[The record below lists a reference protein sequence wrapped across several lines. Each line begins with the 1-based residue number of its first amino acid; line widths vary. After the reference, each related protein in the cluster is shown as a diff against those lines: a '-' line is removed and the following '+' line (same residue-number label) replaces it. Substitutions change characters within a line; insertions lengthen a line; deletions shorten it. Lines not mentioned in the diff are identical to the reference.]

1 MAEAPYEP
9 ERARAARRVV
19 VVVVARDER
28 CHRGQVVRVGR
39 VAKAEQDRD
48 DRDDRERLAGA
59 ERGDAVVE
67 PEHQPACPIPFAVSR
82 TPATMMTSAE
92 IAGSAVARPP
102 PKFSRVSTL
111 RA

>member
-1 MAEAPYEP
+1 MAEAREVAELLET
-9 ERARAARRVV
+9 ERRAGTFPSYQALVV
-19 VVVVARDER
+19 ERGTTLFEAVA
-28 CHRGQVVRVGR
+28 
-39 VAKAEQDRD
+39 
-48 DRDDRERLAGA
+48 
-59 ERGDAVVE
+59 GDAVVE